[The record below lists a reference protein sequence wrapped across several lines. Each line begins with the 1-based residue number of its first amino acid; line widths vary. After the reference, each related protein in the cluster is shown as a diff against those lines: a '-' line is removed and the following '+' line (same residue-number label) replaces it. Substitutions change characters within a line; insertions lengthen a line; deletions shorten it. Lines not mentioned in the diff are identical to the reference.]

1 MKRAGGRRLW
11 KELNICAVVVDRDR
25 HWQKHREDQSLAD
38 VQESRVINRIHGLSI
53 EDYHKGTAVI
63 YAS

>member
-11 KELNICAVVVDRDR
+11 KELNICAVVVDRGR
-25 HWQKHREDQSLAD
+25 YCRKQWEDQSQAD